1 MSSQN
6 SRVSPN
12 LKVSIPSSR
21 LNLHLDLITPTPE
34 DSIQLQSEQITS
46 INEQLANLN
55 KLQQE
60 IKQEEEIEK
69 EKERE
74 KIATQL
80 QTTFQTAFREG
91 LSAQSKAQV
100 TDKIY
105 SLTTQKRQI
114 STGLRRKISSDIR
127 KMETI
132 NRNLTESL
140 TSART
145 VFDQISFNKDKDEL
159 DELRDRVKELKEIF
173 QPSGSASS
181 RALGSRKQTITKAF
195 SATSAKQ
202 FDIKQKQ
209 IYHIVKTFN
218 QSTES
223 FKEHLRS
230 IFKTDVHTYVEDP
243 FKTLLTPTTESLT
256 EINVRLRVGLY
267 LYILNIKTTPNGRTK
282 MHKIELVCS
291 KDSVPYYTITLQ
303 REDDISRTVVKSK
316 FMMVVKI
323 TGEFGKGYNNLHIT
337 QVVTN
342 TDPNECNESDRNICD
357 PHITINTNTGIAVH
371 LYLDTSTYSF
381 YLSSM
386 FQAIEDYGIDQNKI
400 VGLSDLL
407 ARNLKHLENLKTL
420 EKQFEETTAVREKT
434 VERGRKRKFEGGST
448 NKILKIKEQI
458 KIIRG
463 KYKTTKLDKY
473 LIQIDKLKEKIE
485 QLKLKDKK
493 NKIKEQIKEV
503 KALHKLN
510 PKKAYVNKMIKLK
523 EKLNNM

>member
-12 LKVSIPSSR
+12 LKVSIPSSI
-21 LNLHLDLITPTPE
+21 LNLHLNLITPTPE

-80 QTTFQTAFREG
+80 QTKFQTAFREG

-114 STGLRRKISSDIR
+114 SKDLRRKISSDIR

-256 EINVRLRVGLY
+256 EINVRLPVGVY

-291 KDSVPYYTITLQ
+291 KDSVPFYTITL
-303 REDDISRTVVKSK
+303 
-316 FMMVVKI
+316 
-323 TGEFGKGYNNLHIT
+323 
-337 QVVTN
+337 
-342 TDPNECNESDRNICD
+342 
-357 PHITINTNTGIAVH
+357 
-371 LYLDTSTYSF
+371 
-381 YLSSM
+381 
-386 FQAIEDYGIDQNKI
+386 
-400 VGLSDLL
+400 
-407 ARNLKHLENLKTL
+407 
-420 EKQFEETTAVREKT
+420 
-434 VERGRKRKFEGGST
+434 
-448 NKILKIKEQI
+448 
-458 KIIRG
+458 
-463 KYKTTKLDKY
+463 
-473 LIQIDKLKEKIE
+473 
-485 QLKLKDKK
+485 
-493 NKIKEQIKEV
+493 
-503 KALHKLN
+503 
-510 PKKAYVNKMIKLK
+510 
-523 EKLNNM
+523 